1 MAEDRSHERAYT
13 RRKIYMAC
21 QVDRGDRLFSG
32 RIIDASY
39 SGIGIMLPE
48 GAESIT
54 GEVRVL
60 IRPANQSS
68 AESPEEIRLRARPAY
83 RKQMSKGHHVGF
95 KIAQIE
101 SGEPEW
107 KRLCDC
113 LARNAQTDLSAPSGF
128 AHDTDPS
135 ETH

>member
-1 MAEDRSHERAYT
+1 MAEDRSHERAHT

-32 RIIDASY
+32 RIINASY

-54 GEVRVL
+54 GEIRVL
-60 IRPANQSS
+60 INPANQSS
-68 AESPEEIRLRARPAY
+68 VESPGEIRLRARPAY

-95 KIAQIE
+95 RIAQIE

-107 KRLCDC
+107 KRLCDG
-113 LARNAQTDLSAPSGF
+113 LTKNAQTALPAAGF
-128 AHDTDPS
+128 AHDPDPS
-135 ETH
+135 DTH

>member
-1 MAEDRSHERAYT
+1 
-13 RRKIYMAC
+13 MAC
-21 QVDRGDRLFSG
+21 QVDHDDRLFSG

-48 GAESIT
+48 GADSIT
-54 GEVRVL
+54 REVRVH
-60 IRPANQSS
+60 IAPANQSS
-68 AESPEEIRLRARPAY
+68 VEPPETIRLRARPAY
-83 RKQMSKGHHVGF
+83 LKQMSKGHHVGF

-101 SGEPEW
+101 SGESEW

-113 LARNAQTDLSAPSGF
+113 LTRNTQTDLPAPAGF

>member
-1 MAEDRSHERAYT
+1 MV
-13 RRKIYMAC
+13 C
-21 QVDRGDRLFSG
+21 QIDRGDRLFSG

-54 GEVRVL
+54 GEVRVH
-60 IRPANQSS
+60 IAPAHQSS
-68 AESPEEIRLRARPAY
+68 VESPEEIRLRARPAY
-83 RKQMSKGHHVGF
+83 LKQMSKGHHVGF

-107 KRLCDC
+107 KRLCDG
-113 LARNAQTDLSAPSGF
+113 LTRNAQTDPPLPAGLSQ
-128 AHDTDPS
+128 DTDPGV
-135 ETH
+135 TR